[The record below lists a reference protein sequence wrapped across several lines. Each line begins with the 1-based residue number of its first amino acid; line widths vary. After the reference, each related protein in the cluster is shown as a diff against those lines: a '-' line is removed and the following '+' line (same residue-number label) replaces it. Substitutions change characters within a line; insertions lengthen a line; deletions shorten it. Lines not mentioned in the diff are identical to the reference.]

1 MFKFMSN
8 RKKQNRR
15 LAEDWFDELDD
26 ESQQETAVKYLRK
39 LDNFS
44 LKKLYAAVDLYRKG
58 DIELRKVKEP
68 EEPVAQEEKSE
79 DVMDSY
85 VETDNNK

>member
-79 DVMDSY
+79 DAMDSY
-85 VETDNNK
+85 VETDNK

>member
-1 MFKFMSN
+1 MSN
-8 RKKQNRR
+8 RRKQNRR

-68 EEPVAQEEKSE
+68 EELVAQEEKSE
-79 DVMDSY
+79 DAMDSY

>member
-1 MFKFMSN
+1 MSN
-8 RKKQNRR
+8 RRKQNRR

-58 DIELRKVKEP
+58 DIELKKVKEP
-68 EEPVAQEEKSE
+68 EEPVIQEEKSE

>member
-8 RKKQNRR
+8 RKRQRKLEFQ
-15 LAEDWFDELDD
+15 DWFDELDD

-44 LKKLYAAVDLYRKG
+44 LKRLYAAVDLYRKG
-58 DIELRKVKEP
+58 DNELRKVKEP
-68 EEPVAQEEKSE
+68 EDDKPSEEP
-79 DVMDSY
+79 DDDTNF
-85 VETDNNK
+85 VETNNK